1 MYTLSSC
8 EFIIPYLIIPSIQG
22 SQLRRP
28 SMLNTRYF
36 RFGRKFQLSV
46 RPSGRD
52 FYEENISALEANFGW
67 QEA

>member
-1 MYTLSSC
+1 MYVKIRTAV
-8 EFIIPYLIIPSIQG
+8 YQG
-22 SQLRRP
+22 SRLRRP

-36 RFGRKFQLSV
+36 RFGRKFRLSV

-52 FYEENISALEANFGW
+52 FYEETISALEVNFGW